1 MAVGPN
7 GCTVTRG
14 NGVCADWPGRKAVDR
29 LAPRKLRGFSGLA
42 GGSRMADDLPK
53 LDLQEEFV
61 ALYVQHQVAI
71 RSFVRTLLPAPADVE
86 DVMQTASLTMWR
98 RFEQFRPG
106 TSFRNWAF
114 QVTKFVAMKH
124 VARKARDRHRFSE
137 ETMGLLAQHVEE
149 NHDRFVAQ
157 RRVLAHCV
165 EQLSEGDRQVLS
177 VCYTSGTTLKEFA
190 EQLGRTPNAIY
201 KQLGR
206 IRAALVACVRRR
218 LQTEGIA

>member
-1 MAVGPN
+1 
-7 GCTVTRG
+7 
-14 NGVCADWPGRKAVDR
+14 
-29 LAPRKLRGFSGLA
+29 
-42 GGSRMADDLPK
+42 MADDSPK
-53 LDLQEEFV
+53 LDHQEEFV

-71 RSFVRTLLPAPADVE
+71 RSFVRTLLPDPADAE

-98 RFEQFRPG
+98 RFQQFRPG

-114 QVTKFVAMKH
+114 QVAKFVAMKH

-137 ETMGLLAQHVEE
+137 ETMGMLAQHAEA
-149 NHDRFVAQ
+149 NHERLANE
-157 RRVLAHCV
+157 RRALTYCV
-165 EQLSEGDRQVLS
+165 EQLGEEDRQVLAA
-177 VCYTSGTTLKEFA
+177 CYSSGTTLKEFA

-218 LQTEGIA
+218 LQREGIA